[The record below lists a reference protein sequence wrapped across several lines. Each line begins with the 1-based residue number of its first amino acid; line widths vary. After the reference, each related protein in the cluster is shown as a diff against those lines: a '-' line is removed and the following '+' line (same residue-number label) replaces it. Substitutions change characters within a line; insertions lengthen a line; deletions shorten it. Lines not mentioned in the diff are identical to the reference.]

1 MTGWPPRRTP
11 LTYRSMKKERLTFI
25 WDQQPRNRGIA
36 LSVSQIAL
44 VFLFVAILVVPILG
58 WARHFE
64 CSRVPR
70 S

>member
-36 LSVSQIAL
+36 LSVSQIVL
-44 VFLFVAILVVPILG
+44 VFLFVAILVGSDPRVG
-58 WARHFE
+58 RHFE